1 MDLCSQQ
8 EALSHSSQGH
18 FDPSNYEKREKNDFD
33 SEETNEMTF

>member
-18 FDPSNYEKREKNDFD
+18 FDPSNYEKEKKMILIRKKQ
-33 SEETNEMTF
+33 TK